1 MNEIRTGHTNVMT
14 KENWLKAQGVEMT
27 EIGYGTRAEIDS
39 WMRLVQKVSGS
50 FLGLETE
57 EALCAHRQ
65 TVLDFMDRQEAI
77 CAKKNDEIVGLLLFS
92 EKNNMLCFLAVDPAY
107 RRACMR
113 NGGNCIHNDDMRA
126 LLEEILESDLLLFSF
141 PLYCYGMP
149 APLKALIDRTL
160 PLSSMA
166 MRKAGERYEH
176 VEQADFSH
184 LKYLMICGCGLPN
197 SRHNF
202 EPAVAQFKLCFP
214 NQHTILIVPE
224 SPMFN
229 APEAES
235 VTKPRLELI
244 RRAGRQYAQNGE
256 IDLALMAEITS
267 PMIPEEVYAKI
278 ASGEM

>member
-1 MNEIRTGHTNVMT
+1 MKIMILNGSPKREASDTMHMTRAFVAGMNEVGENAVHTIHVIDKHIEYCTG
-14 KENWLKAQGVEMT
+14 
-27 EIGYGTRAEIDS
+27 
-39 WMRLVQKVSGS
+39 
-50 FLGLETE
+50 
-57 EALCAHRQ
+57 C
-65 TVLDFMDRQEAI
+65 
-77 CAKKNDEIVGLLLFS
+77 FS
-92 EKNNMLCFLAVDPAY
+92 
-107 RRACMR
+107 CMR
-113 NGGNCIHNDDMRA
+113 NGGTCIHKDDMRA

-214 NQHTILIVPE
+214 NRHKILTVPE
-224 SPMFN
+224 SPMFQV
-229 APEAES
+229 PEAAS

-244 RRAGRQYAQNGE
+244 RQAGRQYAQNGE
-256 IDLALMAEITS
+256 IEPELMAQITS
-267 PMIPEEVYAKI
+267 PMIPEEIYAKI